1 MRGPAPELRLSGG
14 RLDVRWSNGGTAL
27 QDLRAACR
35 VLGREG
41 PTQHAGGP
49 WRRAAGGFVARCG
62 PLEVTLLV
70 GDGRG
75 GALELRF
82 EATALDLVRAR
93 EVGLRAT
100 PELGGGQ
107 PEWLLHLGYQS
118 WDAAGV
124 VPFAGNARSWW
135 TCGLADAKGAGIGL
149 AAGAA
154 TRHATRFDATEET
167 IAWLQVAPEG
177 GPGEAWTA
185 QAGSRFESEPVL
197 VSAASD
203 VQAELGRL
211 TTRGRRRRQPP
222 RGWLSWYHLG
232 PWVNSEAMLA
242 NSALVAEGAIPGLE
256 PAVIQ
261 LDDGWQMAYGD
272 WTPNAKFDDLAG
284 KCETIRAR
292 GQTPGVWTAP
302 FLVSAGSD
310 LDAKAPETWFVR
322 DEKTGARL
330 VDDRHVV
337 FGPMHV
343 LDARVPAVRAHL
355 ERVFKELRALGFGY
369 FKIDFLYAGA
379 YVGLEPF
386 RSGLRA
392 IRRGCGR
399 EAYLLACGA
408 PLLPVAGIV
417 DGCRIGPDT
426 CTPLFNPETGGP
438 QPTVFGDEIQNVA
451 RNLAAA
457 QQLRGWFDIDA
468 DVALAGGNLTAGQ
481 VRQLLTLVALSG
493 GLYFVSDDLT
503 QLAQDRHALLANP
516 ELTALLDGGPAA
528 AAWEPD
534 PHDRPPSVWRRR
546 DGIAALFNWGAT
558 PVRHAVRTG
567 SRDAAVDLWSGS
579 MTSASNGVLE
589 VDVEPGDVRL
599 LRLTS
604 ARAGGRLSG

>member
-14 RLDVRWSNGGTAL
+14 RLDVRWPDGGTAL
-27 QDLRAACR
+27 RDVRAVCR

-41 PTQHAGGP
+41 PTQHVGGP
-49 WRRAAGGFVARCG
+49 WRRAAEGFRARCG
-62 PLEVTLLV
+62 PLEITLIV
-70 GDGRG
+70 GGGR

-82 EATALDLVRAR
+82 EATAVDLVRAR
-93 EVGLRAT
+93 ELGLRAT
-100 PELGGGQ
+100 PELGGGP

-124 VPFAGNARSWW
+124 ATFQANARSWW
-135 TCGLADAKGAGIGL
+135 TCGLANAAGAGIAL
-149 AAGAA
+149 AAGGA
-154 TRHATRFDATEET
+154 TRHATRFDAADGT

-177 GPGEAWTA
+177 GPGEAWMA
-185 QAGSRFESEPVL
+185 QTGSRFASEPVL

-211 TTRGRRRRQPP
+211 TTRGRRRGRPP

-232 PWVNSEAMLA
+232 PWVDTEAMLA
-242 NSALVAEGAIPGLE
+242 NSALVAEGVIPGLE
-256 PAVIQ
+256 AAVIQ
-261 LDDGWQMAYGD
+261 LDDGWQTAYGD
-272 WTPNAKFDDLAG
+272 WAPNAKFRDLAG
-284 KCETIRAR
+284 MCATIRDR

-302 FLVSAGSD
+302 FLVSASSD

-355 ERVFKELRALGFGY
+355 ERVFRELRELGFGY

-379 YVGLEPF
+379 YVGLDAF

-399 EAYLLACGA
+399 DAYLLACGA
-408 PLLPVAGIV
+408 PLLPVVGIA

-426 CTPLFNPETGGP
+426 CTPLFNPEAGGP
-438 QPTVFGDEIQNVA
+438 EPTVFGDEIQNVA

-457 QQLRGWFDIDA
+457 RQLRGWFDIDA

-481 VRQLLTLVALSG
+481 ARQLLTLVALSG

-503 QLAQDRHALLANP
+503 QLARERLASLANP
-516 ELTALLDGGPAA
+516 ELTALLDGAPAA
-528 AAWEPD
+528 AAWEPGS
-534 PHDRPPSVWRRR
+534 HDAAPSVWRRR
-546 DGIAALFNWGAT
+546 DGVTALYNWGAA
-558 PVRHAVRTG
+558 PVWRAVRTASG
-567 SRDAAVDLWSGS
+567 DAAVDLWDGSVISSSG
-579 MTSASNGVLE
+579 GVIE
-589 VDVEPGDVRL
+589 VEVEPGDVRL
-599 LRLTS
+599 LR
-604 ARAGGRLSG
+604 A